1 MDELR
6 VAGLR
11 NGWAEDRRLW
21 LGAGALAVAGPRV
34 GRQWSAGIRSA
45 SCGWVEGGWDEKR

>member
-1 MDELR
+1 VDELR